1 MKANYH
7 THTWRCR
14 HATGTEEEYVQA
26 AIQRGLDTLGFSDH
40 TPYLFPGDYYSTF
53 RMHPEELND
62 YVNCITGLQ
71 RAYSDKI
78 SLPIGLEAEFYPAY
92 FPALLPFLQNAG
104 IQYLILGQHFVDNE
118 INAHYSGN
126 PTASTEILKQ
136 YCHQA
141 MDAFQTGLFTYFAHP
156 DLLNFRGNQSV
167 YREQMRFLCQEAKN
181 CGIPLEY
188 NLLGL
193 ATMRHYPNSEFWR
206 IAAEEGNAVVIS
218 CDAHD
223 PKSLRETSYEETAV
237 KNLADYGI
245 IPVEV
250 SKLISII

>member
-26 AIQRGLDTLGFSDH
+26 AIERGLSTLGFSDH
-40 TPYLFPGDYYSTF
+40 TPYIFPGDYYSTF
-53 RMHPEELND
+53 RMRPEELND
-62 YVNCITGLQ
+62 YVNCITKLQ
-71 RAYSDKI
+71 RVYADKI
-78 SLPIGLEAEFYPAY
+78 ALHIGLEAEYYPAY
-92 FPALLPFLQNAG
+92 FPALLPFLQDAG

-126 PTASTEILKQ
+126 PTADAEILKK

-141 MDAFQTGLFTYFAHP
+141 MDAFQTGLFSYFAHP
-156 DLLNFRGNQSV
+156 DLLNFHGSNKV
-167 YREQMRFLCQEAKN
+167 YQELMHALCREAKN

-188 NLLGL
+188 NLLG
-193 ATMRHYPNSEFWR
+193 ASTNRHYPSDDFWR
-206 IAAEEGNAVVIS
+206 IAAAEGNTVVIG

-223 PKSLRETSYEETAV
+223 SKALRECKWETAAI
-237 KNLADYGI
+237 KQLSSLGI
-245 IPVEV
+245 TPVEV
-250 SKLISII
+250 PRLLPIK